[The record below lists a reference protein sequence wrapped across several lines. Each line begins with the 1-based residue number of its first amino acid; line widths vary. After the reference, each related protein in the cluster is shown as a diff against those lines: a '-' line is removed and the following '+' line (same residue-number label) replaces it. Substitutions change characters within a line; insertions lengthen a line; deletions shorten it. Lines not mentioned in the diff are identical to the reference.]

1 MVNYVINYYFF
12 SVNYHNYFV
21 LNFKKNCLIKS
32 VIKKKKNK
40 FIRENFI
47 LYIEYNVVQPSPLNE
62 KVLREKRR
70 KLKETFDR
78 VMKMYVS
85 TMLNLS

>member
-1 MVNYVINYYFF
+1 
-12 SVNYHNYFV
+12 
-21 LNFKKNCLIKS
+21 
-32 VIKKKKNK
+32 
-40 FIRENFI
+40 
-47 LYIEYNVVQPSPLNE
+47 LYIEYNVVQQSPLNE

-85 TMLNLS
+85 TMPNLSLRDILRFLVFLFKFIV